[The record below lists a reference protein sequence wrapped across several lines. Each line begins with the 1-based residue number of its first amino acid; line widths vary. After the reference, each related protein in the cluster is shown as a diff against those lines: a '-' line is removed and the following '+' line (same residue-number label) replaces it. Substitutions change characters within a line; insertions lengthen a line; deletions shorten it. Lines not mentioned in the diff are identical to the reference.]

1 MQDGLCAIPT
11 NPNIASLNASC
22 TNPHAPPAATP
33 SFSRVTPVQH
43 TKSPLQARELEII
56 TLQKQLEALT
66 KENIKLTLSLCE
78 EQAEADDYKREC
90 EVKIRDL
97 EKSAESNKRKYDEMN
112 GELTSF
118 KEKAEEEAAKK
129 KEEES
134 RKAMTDAM
142 SATMLSMIEKNNE
155 NLRLERRRELS
166 EVDSNHK
173 CFLM

>member
-1 MQDGLCAIPT
+1 M
-11 NPNIASLNASC
+11 
-22 TNPHAPPAATP
+22 
-33 SFSRVTPVQH
+33 QH

-66 KENIKLTLSLCE
+66 KEKIKLTLSLCE
-78 EQAEADDYKREC
+78 EQAEADDYKRECEVKIDDYKREC

-118 KEKAEEEAAKK
+118 KEKAEDEAAKK

>member
-1 MQDGLCAIPT
+1 
-11 NPNIASLNASC
+11 
-22 TNPHAPPAATP
+22 
-33 SFSRVTPVQH
+33 
-43 TKSPLQARELEII
+43 
-56 TLQKQLEALT
+56 
-66 KENIKLTLSLCE
+66 
-78 EQAEADDYKREC
+78 
-90 EVKIRDL
+90 
-97 EKSAESNKRKYDEMN
+97 MN